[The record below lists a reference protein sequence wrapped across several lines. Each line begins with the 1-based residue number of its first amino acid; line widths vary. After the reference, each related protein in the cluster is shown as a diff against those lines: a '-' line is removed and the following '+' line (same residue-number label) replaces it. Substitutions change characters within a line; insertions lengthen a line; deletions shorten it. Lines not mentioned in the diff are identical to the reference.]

1 MFHSPKPHL
10 ARLFAVAA
18 IALASLVAAAPVSAK
33 EWVPGKYLDQAM
45 SRVMESVR
53 KVTDKTQYGL
63 DDQSSCF
70 IGAYLEEGKQVGAA
84 TIPLTGGTEYAFI
97 GGGDD
102 DVQDMDLYLLDADGD
117 VVAKDDA
124 KDSNPV
130 VVFTPKEDGKYKVVM
145 KLVDGKARGSFVAYA
160 LLRKGGY
167 DVPAKN
173 LKAAWERLL
182 GMCEKINDK
191 LGWAAFHDG
200 DNELC
205 VIGSIMK
212 EGETLTQGGIDLED
226 RPYAFVGAADGQA
239 NDIDITVTDGDNEVL
254 AKDTEND
261 AIPLV
266 LYTKGGTVKLKLSDV
281 KSNGATLCMA
291 AVVKLKSK

>member
-1 MFHSPKPHL
+1 MFQSLKPHFARITVFL
-10 ARLFAVAA
+10 ALS
-18 IALASLVAAAPVSAK
+18 LATVLTAAPASAK

-45 SRVMESVR
+45 TRVMESVR
-53 KVTDKTQYGL
+53 KVTEKTQYGL

-102 DVQDMDLYLLDADGD
+102 DVKDMDIYLTDADGD
-117 VVAKDDA
+117 IVAKDTEN
-124 KDSNPV
+124 DSNPV

-145 KLVDGKARGSFVAYA
+145 KLVSTKAKGSFVAYA

-167 DVPAKN
+167 DVPTKN

-200 DNELC
+200 ADELC

-212 EGETLTQGGIDLED
+212 PGETLTQGGIDLED

-239 NDIDITVTDGDNEVL
+239 EDIDISVTDGDNEVL
-254 AKDTEND
+254 AKDQEND

-266 LYTKGGTVKLKLSDV
+266 LYTKGGTVKVKLTDV
-281 KSNGATLCMA
+281 KSNGATLAMC

>member
-1 MFHSPKPHL
+1 MSIMPKPHF
-10 ARLFAVAA
+10 ARTFA
-18 IALASLVAAAPVSAK
+18 LSLVALATLVASAPASAK

-45 SRVMESVR
+45 TRVISSVR
-53 KVTDKTQYGL
+53 KVTDKTAYGL

-70 IGAYLEEGKQVGAA
+70 IGAYLEEGKSVGAA

-97 GGGDD
+97 AGGDD
-102 DVQDMDLYLLDADGD
+102 DVNDLDIELRDADGD
-117 VVAKDDA
+117 VVAKDVEN
-124 KDSNPV
+124 DSNPV

-145 KLVDGKARGSFVAYA
+145 KLVSTKAKGSFVAYA

-167 DVPAKN
+167 DVPIKN
-173 LKAAWERLL
+173 LQTAWTKLL
-182 GMCEKINDK
+182 NMCERINDK

-200 DNELC
+200 EDELC
-205 VIGSIMK
+205 VIGSIMR

-226 RPYAFVGAADGQA
+226 RPYAFVGAADEQA
-239 NDIDITVTDGDNEVL
+239 NDVDIAVADGDGDVL

-261 AIPLV
+261 AIPIV
-266 LYTKGGTVKLKLSDV
+266 LYSKGGTVKLKLSDV
-281 KSNGATLCMA
+281 KSKGASLVMA

>member
-1 MFHSPKPHL
+1 MPKPHF
-10 ARLFAVAA
+10 ARMF
-18 IALASLVAAAPVSAK
+18 ALAVVTLATLVVTAPASAK
-33 EWVPGKYLDQAM
+33 EEWAPGKYLDQAM
-45 SRVMESVR
+45 TRVIASVR
-53 KVTDKTQYGL
+53 KVTDKTAYGL

-70 IGAYLEEGKQVGAA
+70 IGAYLEEGKSVGAA
-84 TIPLTGGTEYAFI
+84 TIPLTGGIEYAFMA
-97 GGGDD
+97 GGDD
-102 DVQDMDLYLLDADGD
+102 DVNDLDLELRDSDGE
-117 VVAKDDA
+117 VVAKDVA
-124 KDSNPV
+124 TDSNPV

-145 KLVDGKARGSFVAYA
+145 KLVSTKAKGSFVAYA

-167 DVPAKN
+167 DVPIKN
-173 LKAAWERLL
+173 LQTAWAALL

-200 DNELC
+200 DDELC

-212 EGETLTQGGIDLED
+212 EGETLSQGGIDLAD

-239 NDIDITVTDGDNEVL
+239 TDIDISVVDGDGDVL

-261 AIPLV
+261 AIPIV
-266 LYTKGGTVKLKLSDV
+266 LYSKGGTVKVKLSDV
-281 KSNGATLCMA
+281 KSKGATLAMV

>member
-1 MFHSPKPHL
+1 MTTTFRTWTS
-10 ARLFAVAA
+10 
-18 IALASLVAAAPVSAK
+18 
-33 EWVPGKYLDQAM
+33 
-45 SRVMESVR
+45 
-53 KVTDKTQYGL
+53 TD
-63 DDQSSCF
+63 
-70 IGAYLEEGKQVGAA
+70 
-84 TIPLTGGTEYAFI
+84 
-97 GGGDD
+97 
-102 DVQDMDLYLLDADGD
+102 DADGD

-145 KLVDGKARGSFVAYA
+145 KLVETKARGSFVAYA

-167 DVPAKN
+167 DVPSKN

-212 EGETLTQGGIDLED
+212 EGETLTQ
-226 RPYAFVGAADGQA
+226 AASTSK
-239 NDIDITVTDGDNEVL
+239 TVRTPSSAPPTAGRATSTSPSRTAT
-254 AKDTEND
+254 AKSPRRT
-261 AIPLV
+261 PR
-266 LYTKGGTVKLKLSDV
+266 TTRSR
-281 KSNGATLCMA
+281 SCSTPRA
-291 AVVKLKSK
+291 ARSS